1 MYNIL
6 ERITTDNL
14 SKYLK
19 IAGIKG
25 GPSAKLKKIELLME
39 EFNKP
44 GFVKKI
50 YESLSTY
57 EKEIVDTIV
66 QYKYHPETK
75 KLFEIREK
83 YNPDNIF
90 KNKNKEKEV
99 EQIAEEI
106 TAIVEYKKEN
116 FIQKLLNKIKRLF
129 TK

>member
-1 MYNIL
+1 MYDIL

-25 GPSAKLKKIELLME
+25 SPSVKLKKIELLIE

-44 GFVKKI
+44 GFVKKT
-50 YESLSTY
+50 YESLSPY

-75 KLFEIREK
+75 KLFEIRE
-83 YNPDNIF
+83 
-90 KNKNKEKEV
+90 
-99 EQIAEEI
+99 
-106 TAIVEYKKEN
+106 
-116 FIQKLLNKIKRLF
+116 
-129 TK
+129 